1 MSLKTDLR
9 IKFRRLNNSTSPSTY
24 FVLKHLILTMYL
36 KLNFLVLGEDNGLKE
51 STIEDRIVWVFMLDG
66 TTGLTT
72 KVGVCMIRS

>member
-9 IKFRRLNNSTSPSTY
+9 IKFRRLTNSTSPSTY